1 MMFMLDWAKRL
12 TIIEKILGISYVYT
26 YKNDE
31 LKDISYKI

>member
-1 MMFMLDWAKRL
+1 MVFMLDWAKRL